1 MELNQI
7 AVIHT
12 DFKQKFGI
20 PRQAGLVEST
30 TGLITFE
37 PEYRNP
43 NYIAGLE
50 DFDYIWLL
58 FGFSANKSSKGATV
72 RPPRLGGKKH
82 MGVFATRAPYR
93 PNNIGLSS
101 VKIEEITFDRVKGP
115 VIKVSGVDLLDAT
128 PIYDIK
134 PYLAFTDSHPD
145 ARGGFSEQVAKKD
158 NIEVVFPEELLFKI
172 PENLRES
179 AIQVLKQDPRPAYDL
194 DKKREFRLSYGEN
207 DICFVANEDKLIVT
221 SVM

>member
-1 MELNQI
+1 MELKEI

-20 PRQAGLVEST
+20 PRQAGLVEGT
-30 TGLITFE
+30 IGYITFR
-37 PEYRNP
+37 PEYKNP
-43 NYIAGLE
+43 NYIVGLE

-58 FGFSANKSSKGATV
+58 FGFSANKPAEGATV

-101 VKIEEITFDRVKGP
+101 VKIEEISFDKIKGS
-115 VIKVSGVDLLDAT
+115 VIKVSGVDLLDGT

-134 PYLAFTDSHPD
+134 PYLPFTDSHPD
-145 ARGGFSEQVAKKD
+145 ARGGFSEQVAKGD
-158 NIEVVFPEELLFKI
+158 NIEVIFPEELLLKL
-172 PENLRES
+172 PENLREP
-179 AIQVLKQDPRPAYDL
+179 AIQVLKQDPRPAYDM
-194 DKKREFRLSYGEN
+194 DKSREFRLSYGGF
-207 DICFVANEDKLIVT
+207 DICFTAKKDKLIVIG
-221 SVM
+221 VM